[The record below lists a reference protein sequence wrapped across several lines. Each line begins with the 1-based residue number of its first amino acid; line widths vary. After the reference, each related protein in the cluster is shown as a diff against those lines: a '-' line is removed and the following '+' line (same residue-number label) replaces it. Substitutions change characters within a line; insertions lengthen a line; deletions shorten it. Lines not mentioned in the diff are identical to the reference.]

1 MALTPAD
8 VHNVAF
14 SRPRI
19 GKRGYNEQEVDL
31 FIDLVEQELTRLT
44 EDSHVR
50 KRNGAVQQ
58 REAELAAKE
67 AELAEREA
75 RLVEREAVLRR
86 QVRKHEGE
94 LRKQKAQ
101 IAEMEGKLAQ
111 RGSPLPAQL
120 AQLRFREA
128 QVTRREAEI
137 VERQVQLRRQNGNG
151 KVRSRA
157 DQQQLTTAQPAAVN
171 GTSRVGEM
179 RTVAAVHGR
188 HDVERMAIRE
198 ITDGLGNTV
207 TERVHERTRRSRIE
221 HGGQALATD
230 PATELEQ
237 LREENAALAHSL
249 SLLKAAAAL
258 LAAALDRS

>member
-31 FIDLVEQELTRLT
+31 FIDLVEQELTRHLT
-44 EDSHVR
+44 EDTRLR
-50 KRNGAVQQ
+50 KQNGALQK
-58 REAELAAKE
+58 RETELTE
-67 AELAEREA
+67 RETELAEREA
-75 RLVEREAVLRR
+75 RLIEREAMLRR

-94 LRKQKAQ
+94 LRRQKAQ

-111 RGSPLPAQL
+111 RGAPLPQQL

-137 VERQVQLRRQNGNG
+137 VERQVQLRRQNG
-151 KVRSRA
+151 KPRPRA

-171 GTSRVGEM
+171 GTPRAGEM

-198 ITDGLGNTV
+198 ITDTLGNTV

-221 HGGQALATD
+221 RGGQAVATE
-230 PATELEQ
+230 PTTELEQ
-237 LREENAALAHSL
+237 LREENEALAHSL
-249 SLLKAAAAL
+249 RLLKAATAL
-258 LAAALDRS
+258 LAAALDRT

>member
-19 GKRGYNEQEVDL
+19 GKRGYSEQEVDL
-31 FIDLVEQELTRLT
+31 FIDLVEQELTRHIT
-44 EDSHVR
+44 EDSQLR
-50 KRNGAVQQ
+50 KRNAAVQK
-58 REAELAAKE
+58 REAELAQRE
-67 AELAEREA
+67 TELAEREA

-94 LRKQKAQ
+94 LRRQKAQ

-111 RGSPLPAQL
+111 RGSPLPQQL

-137 VERQVQLRRQNGNG
+137 VERQVQLRRQNG
-151 KVRSRA
+151 KVRPRA
-157 DQQQLTTAQPAAVN
+157 DQPQLTTAQPAAVN
-171 GTSRVGEM
+171 GTPRAGEM
-179 RTVAAVHGR
+179 RTVAAVHGG

-198 ITDGLGNTV
+198 ITDTLGNTV
-207 TERVHERTRRSRIE
+207 TERVHERTRRSRVE
-221 HGGQALATD
+221 HGGQAVATE
-230 PATELEQ
+230 PTTELEQ

-249 SLLKAAAAL
+249 SLLKAATAL
-258 LAAALDRS
+258 LAAALDRT